1 MVVLDTDVLEMH
13 DVFRH
18 VFLDFSL
25 NHVVVYRVLWRIEPL
40 SGEKVILETGL
51 SRATAYK
58 LLNELVAAGLV
69 KKTAFKPVGYYANN
83 PVKVYNYYLLKTVSK
98 LKKGKEKLKKIVGN
112 STSLSAEEYLVKID
126 GGQTKLINVQTR
138 ETITDKQTLIQY
150 QKGLSNKID
159 EIEKSKMKQ
168 WQLVGRN

>member
-1 MVVLDTDVLEMH
+1 M
-13 DVFRH
+13 
-18 VFLDFSL
+18 
-25 NHVVVYRVLWRIEPL
+25 P
-40 SGEKVILETGL
+40 
-51 SRATAYK
+51 A
-58 LLNELVAAGLV
+58 VAA
-69 KKTAFKPVGYYANN
+69 
-83 PVKVYNYYLLKTVSK
+83 KVWAGRSSD
-98 LKKGKEKLKKIVGN
+98 KLKKIVGN